1 MPASTPKAMTDK
13 EYIEDVL
20 LTAKTLCG
28 MYHYATQESSTEGL
42 HNQFKCNLNDSIA
55 MQHRIFGAMQQNGW
69 YPQQQAQPQQINQ
82 VRSKYSQ

>member
-1 MPASTPKAMTDK
+1 MPTPTPKAMSDK

-20 LTAKTLCG
+20 LTAKTLTS

-55 MQHRIFGAMQQNGW
+55 MQHKVFASMQQNGW
-69 YPQQQAQPQQINQ
+69 YPQQMAEQQQINQ

>member
-1 MPASTPKAMTDK
+1 MPAPTPKAMTDK

-20 LTAKTLCG
+20 LTAKTLTS

-42 HNQFKCNLNDSIA
+42 HCQFKHNLNDSLS

-69 YPQQQAQPQQINQ
+69 YPMQAADQQQINQ
-82 VRSKYSQ
+82 VRSKYSH

>member
-1 MPASTPKAMTDK
+1 MPAPNAMTDK

-20 LTAKTLCG
+20 LTAKTLTS

-55 MQHRIFGAMQQNGW
+55 MQHRIFAAMQQNGW
-69 YPQQQAQPQQINQ
+69 YPQQQAQQQQINQ
-82 VRSKYSQ
+82 VKSKYNQ

>member
-1 MPASTPKAMTDK
+1 MPATPKAMTDK

-20 LTAKTLCG
+20 LTAKTLTG

-55 MQHRIFGAMQQNGW
+55 MQHRIFASMQQNGW
-69 YPQQQAQPQQINQ
+69 YPTQAAEQQQINQ